1 MPKAR
6 SLQPKSYTFGSKVF
20 WFGRSGEVIDCVV
33 VTIGADVSE
42 DGTAA
47 GVDSE
52 ISDVLLPPPQ
62 ADIATR
68 KMIDVTSNSIGFIR
82 MLMVQGV
89 QVANRLFMSYVQ
101 HPNIDFLSTI
111 TEHLCTGQPHG
122 LSYKAISQKLVVINS
137 FMTQNAAVTLA
148 NYKSYHLPVQYAS
161 NLFLADYARFGIT
174 HCR

>member
-6 SLQPKSYTFGSKVF
+6 SLQPKSYTFGSKAF
-20 WFGRSGEVIDCVV
+20 WFGRSGEVVDCVV
-33 VTIGADVSE
+33 VTIGAEVSE
-42 DGTAA
+42 NGTAA

-68 KMIDVTSNSIGFIR
+68 KMIDVTSNSIGFIH

-101 HPNIDFLSTI
+101 HPKYRLL
-111 TEHLCTGQPHG
+111 EHDNKVFVYRTVSRPVLQ
-122 LSYKAISQKLVVINS
+122 SNQSKACGHKFIHDPNRCRYPQKLQVKP
-137 FMTQNAAVTLA
+137 LA
-148 NYKSYHLPVQYAS
+148 SSLRQQ
-161 NLFLADYARFGIT
+161 LFLADYARFGIT